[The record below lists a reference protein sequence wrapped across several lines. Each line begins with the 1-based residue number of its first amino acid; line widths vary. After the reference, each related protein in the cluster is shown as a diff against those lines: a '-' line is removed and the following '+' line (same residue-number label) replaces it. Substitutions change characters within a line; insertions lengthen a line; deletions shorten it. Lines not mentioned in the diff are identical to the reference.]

1 VGKGYDTS
9 SSSCHWVFSL
19 GGQDV
24 EYNVEL
30 SVVVPVFNEADN
42 LDALYKELSD
52 ALYGLQYELLF
63 VDDGSTDE
71 SYARLADLHAKDQHV
86 KAIRLAGNFGQH
98 AALSAGIE
106 RARGQAIVSLDA
118 DLQCDPHDIPK
129 LVAKI
134 QEGYDVVSG
143 RRDSRK
149 DPLLRRLTS
158 YVANKTI
165 GMVTGVRLHD
175 YGCPLKV
182 MTADVGQNLKHYGEM
197 RRFLGALVVQVA
209 KSVGEV
215 EVSHRSRV
223 MGKSRYSI
231 LRLIGHYLDFLVSF
245 PTRPFQ
251 IVGIVGSVMTLFG
264 LVSGA
269 LYFPL
274 RLLAN
279 LPLGGRFQI
288 LVFLT
293 VFFGLQFAIL
303 GLLGEFTTRIYRL
316 VQHRPFFVIKE
327 TLE

>member
-1 VGKGYDTS
+1 
-9 SSSCHWVFSL
+9 
-19 GGQDV
+19 V
-24 EYNVEL
+24 ERNVEL

-42 LDALYKELSD
+42 LEALYKELCD
-52 ALYGLQYELLF
+52 ALHGLQYELLF

-71 SYARLADLHAKDQHV
+71 SYARLTDLHARDQHV

-106 RARGQAIVSLDA
+106 RARGQAIVGLDA

-134 QEGYDVVSG
+134 EEGYDVVSG
-143 RRDSRK
+143 WRYSRK
-149 DPLLRRLTS
+149 DRLLRRVTS
-158 YVANKTI
+158 YLANKTI

-175 YGCPLKV
+175 YGCPLKL
-182 MTADVGQNLKHYGEM
+182 MTAEVAKKLEQYGEM

-215 EVSHRSRV
+215 KVSHRTRV
-223 MGKSRYSI
+223 IGKSRYSM

-245 PTRPFQ
+245 PTRSFQ
-251 IVGIVGSVMTLFG
+251 IVGVIGSVMTLLG

-274 RLLAN
+274 RFLAD

-288 LVFLT
+288 MVFLA

-327 TLE
+327 ILE